1 MTLSLC
7 EATTPDD
14 YDAFA
19 GLCREYVDWCRVRY
33 AHDAWFVSEV
43 FGYQSLDA
51 ELQDLAV
58 KYGAPNGRTLLVKR
72 DDQIIGGG
80 AYRRRSDTVCEMKRL
95 FISTRFSG
103 HGAGRLLATALMEA
117 ARAEGYSLMQLDTGN
132 LLKEAIG
139 LYTSLGFE
147 ACPPYLTYPDRL
159 MPYLVF
165 MQKHL

>member
-1 MTLSLC
+1 
-7 EATTPDD
+7 
-14 YDAFA
+14 
-19 GLCREYVDWCRVRY
+19 
-33 AHDAWFVSEV
+33 
-43 FGYQSLDA
+43 
-51 ELQDLAV
+51 
-58 KYGAPNGRTLLVKR
+58 
-72 DDQIIGGG
+72 
-80 AYRRRSDTVCEMKRL
+80 MKRL